1 MKKLFFAIACVV
13 AVFGFGLISHGVASA
28 RPHATPTP
36 APTPNA
42 APENQ
47 RATAIARREFIAWQL
62 GVVNHAHYNAD
73 FAALLTPEKVAKT
86 ANELSSLG
94 ALQNVVWVGYLSDP
108 DIANGQ
114 PVYLYHMICAGGAVY
129 AEFGFDTD
137 GKVAGVLF
145 RDVLPTIAPKT

>member
-1 MKKLFFAIACVV
+1 MKKRLFALVCLLALS
-13 AVFGFGLISHGVASA
+13 GFGLVSQGVASA
-28 RPHATPTP
+28 RPHATPAP
-36 APTPNA
+36 APTPKA
-42 APENQ
+42 APENP

-62 GVVNHAHYNAD
+62 GVVNHAHYSAD

-94 ALQNVVWVGYLSDP
+94 ALQSVIWMGYLSDP

-129 AEFGFDTD
+129 AEFGFDPD

-145 RDVLPTIAPKT
+145 RDALPTIAPKT